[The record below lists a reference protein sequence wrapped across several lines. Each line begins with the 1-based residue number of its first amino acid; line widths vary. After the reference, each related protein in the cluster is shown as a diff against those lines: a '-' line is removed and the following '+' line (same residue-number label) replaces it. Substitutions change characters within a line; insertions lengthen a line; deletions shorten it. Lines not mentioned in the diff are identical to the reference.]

1 VAGAWPKRCRAD
13 PTYSEDGAGH
23 DRRGRGKLY
32 RSPRGR
38 AEGRARRTTMPA
50 DGQTEFKLAEALV
63 ATSVRSRRTR
73 RLSSIEGR
81 RQAITTELESADA
94 IERLRL
100 VQERRDLRQQLE
112 STGPEIDLAAYEA
125 AFVEVGWS
133 SAGGESSSERWR
145 EVGVPAATLRRPGI
159 TRGR

>member
-1 VAGAWPKRCRAD
+1 
-13 PTYSEDGAGH
+13 
-23 DRRGRGKLY
+23 
-32 RSPRGR
+32 
-38 AEGRARRTTMPA
+38 MPA
-50 DGQTEFKLAEALV
+50 DGQTEFKLADAPEASLARGRSEGRPMCNDPDALA

-112 STGPEIDLAAYEA
+112 STGPEIDPAAYEA

-145 EVGVPAATLRRPGI
+145 EVGVPAATPRRTGI